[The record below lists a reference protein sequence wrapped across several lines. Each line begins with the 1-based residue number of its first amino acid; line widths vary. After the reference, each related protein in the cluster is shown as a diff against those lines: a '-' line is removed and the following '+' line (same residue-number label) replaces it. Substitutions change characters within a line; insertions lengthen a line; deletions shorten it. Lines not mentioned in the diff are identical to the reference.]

1 MQSRQIVSAILKLWV
16 LAMIA
21 GALYFLWQER
31 TAPPLAS
38 DVEAAEE
45 VKATNVEVRIGTI
58 QKMTLHNVIVG
69 YGNVEP
75 EPATAQS
82 PAADAKI
89 TIDWPAV
96 VSEVSCI
103 EGQHVAKGDTLFT
116 YKGFPVVSPIAGT
129 VVAVNIHP
137 GEVALPTR
145 TAVEIVDLDRL
156 VVAANVPAW
165 EVGKI
170 KPDQSAQIAAHGNDE
185 PKAWDSKIE
194 RIDSAADPQNSLV
207 NVDITVPPN
216 QNFRPGEFARV
227 NIVGQENPNALVVP
241 ADAVVRDSQ
250 DVPYIG
256 IVSDDR
262 KEAILKPVEIGL
274 REGDWV
280 QVTADGLAADQTIV
294 TGGAYGLLFKSGI
307 TVLNP

>member
-21 GALYFLWQER
+21 GALYFLWLER

-38 DVEAAEE
+38 EVEAAEE

-58 QKMTLHNVIVG
+58 QKMTLHNYIVG

-96 VSEVSCI
+96 VSQVNCI

-116 YKGFPVVSPIAGT
+116 YKGFPVVAPISGA

-137 GEVALPTR
+137 GEVALPTK
-145 TAVEIVDLDRL
+145 TAIEIVDLDRL
-156 VVAANVPAW
+156 VIAANVPSWQAA
-165 EVGKI
+165 KI
-170 KPDQSAQIAAHGNDE
+170 KPGQSAQIELHGDE
-185 PKAWDSKIE
+185 AGKDWDSKVE

-207 NVDITVPPN
+207 NVDIAVRPN
-216 QNFRPGEFARV
+216 RNIRPGEFARV
-227 NIVGQENPNALVVP
+227 DIVADENPNALVVP

-250 DVPYIG
+250 DVPYIA

-262 KEAILKPVEIGL
+262 KEAILKPVEIGM

-280 QVTADGLAADQTIV
+280 QVTADGMAADQTIV